1 MTQNSELVVIII
13 LNLNKKED
21 TLKCL
26 ESVFKLDYFPY
37 EVVVVDNGSIDG
49 SVEVISDAFPEVH
62 LIRSANN
69 LGVSGGRNL
78 GIDYANNNFQYKY
91 LFFLDNDTL
100 VEKGSLSELINAIRM
115 DMDTGVVAPKSYRMT
130 SSQVIASAGGIGIN
144 LYSGS
149 IYDIGSGE
157 FDKGQYDQPKFITS
171 FAGSAFLVS
180 RDVLTEIGWFD
191 EIFNPYGWEDVD
203 FSLRAREKGFKILY
217 VPKALV
223 YHKGGKVGRG
233 EAIPEYERYKV
244 RNFFYLMKR
253 HTSLLQWIC
262 FVCFIPLKAI
272 FVIIEGVC
280 NGNYKVVSAQLRGVL
295 DLVRN
300 KMSYFQR

>member
-1 MTQNSELVVIII
+1 MTQNSELVVTII
-13 LNLNKKED
+13 LNLNKKDD

-26 ESVFKLDYFPY
+26 ESVFKLDYHPI
-37 EVVVVDNGSIDG
+37 EVVVVDNGSTDG
-49 SVEVISDAFPEVH
+49 SFESISEAFPNVH
-62 LIRSANN
+62 IVRSVNN

-78 GIDYANNNFQYKY
+78 GIKFANNNFQYKY

-100 VEKGSLSELINAIRM
+100 VEKESLSELINAIGR
-115 DMDTGVVAPKSYRMT
+115 DNQIGIVTPKSYRM
-130 SSQVIASAGGIGIN
+130 SSPKVIASAGGMDIN
-144 LYSGS
+144 LYTGS

-157 FDKGQYDQPKFITS
+157 VDKRRYDKPKFVTS
-171 FAGSAFLVS
+171 FAGSAFLVR
-180 RDVLTEIGWFD
+180 RDVLAEIGWFD

-253 HTSLLQWIC
+253 HANLLQWIC
-262 FVCFIPLKAI
+262 FVCLIPLKTT
-272 FVIIEGVC
+272 FLMIEGVF
-280 NGNYKVVSAQLRGVL
+280 NGDSKVVFAQLRGFL
-295 DLVRN
+295 DLFS
-300 KMSYFQR
+300 KIKTT